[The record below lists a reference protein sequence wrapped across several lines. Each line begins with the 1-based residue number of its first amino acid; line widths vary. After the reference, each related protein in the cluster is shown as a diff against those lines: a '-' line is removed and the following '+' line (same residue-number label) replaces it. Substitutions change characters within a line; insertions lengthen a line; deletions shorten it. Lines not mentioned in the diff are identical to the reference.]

1 MLNESPTISVTAEN
15 DDLVLDVTG
24 NSGHRVPDRNHLGVD
39 YWGEK
44 YQLLLVMNFP
54 QCVPSLAILIT

>member
-39 YWGEK
+39 Y
-44 YQLLLVMNFP
+44 
-54 QCVPSLAILIT
+54 